1 MSQTIFLTKYPV
13 HEALMVNHPS
23 RPHRGWDVNSPI
35 FRHRAVMHLFPQL
48 STDNPRAAS
57 RILFRL
63 DTVAGSAPYFLIQS
77 EVAPAEGHP
86 VETKQVL
93 LQSPPSGTHVSF
105 RLSINAVKRKG
116 RAEGSNLKRGQGI
129 TQIPFDGDT
138 EADERLPRMSD
149 WLAGKLS
156 PALSEVTIMNHQRQ
170 VLGVDRAGRT
180 QRSPFAVQVD
190 TVDGFALVTDSAHL
204 EELLLNGVGRAKS
217 YGCGLLSIRPLAD

>member
-1 MSQTIFLTKYPV
+1 
-13 HEALMVNHPS
+13 MVDHPGK
-23 RPHRGWDVNSPI
+23 PQRGWDINSPI
-35 FRHRAVMHLFPQL
+35 FRHRATMHLFPEL
-48 STDNPRAAS
+48 ASDKPRAAS
-57 RILFRL
+57 GVLFRL

-77 EVAPAEGHP
+77 DIPPADGHP
-86 VETKQVL
+86 VETKQVE

-116 RAEGSNLKRGQGI
+116 RDAGSNLKRGQGV